1 MKKRKIQNSYVI
13 SSNGSRQ
20 QLNLLSYNNQS
31 DLTENDFVGWDV
43 LNADLVKRLVNQT
56 SSSDQVDPANFVYVA
71 KNGLLEYDG
80 THLYFTIG
88 TTRKTVTLA

>member
-1 MKKRKIQNSYVI
+1 MKKNKVQNAYII
-13 SSNGSRQ
+13 SGNGSRQ
-20 QLNLLSYNNQS
+20 QLNLLSYNDPT
-31 DLTENDFVGWDV
+31 DLTDNDFVRWDV
-43 LNADLVKRLVNQT
+43 PNADFVKRLVNQT
-56 SSSDQVDPANFVYVA
+56 SSSDQVDPSNFIYVA